1 MAGRTVG
8 DVGEI
13 ELVGRVLGILACDTD
28 DSASTVVRVGPGD
41 DAAILA
47 CSGSVVLTTD
57 SQHEGVHF
65 RREWITAQQLGRR
78 AIAVSASDLGAMG
91 AQPTGFLVA
100 LALPPETDLGW
111 VEALALGLRGGAH
124 RYGASIVGGDVAG
137 VPGGVSINVT
147 AVGEGPEGP
156 GGGRA
161 GAAPGQQLFVT
172 GWLGR
177 AAAGRSILQAG
188 DDEGHESDEGD
199 EGHEGHEGHEGDKG
213 DEGEAAL
220 ACVRAFL
227 DPDPPVEFGVAA
239 VRSGLVA
246 AMMDISDGV
255 AIDLGR
261 LCVASGVGAE
271 LDVEALFA
279 DPVLGAVAT
288 DPPLDVRSCVLG
300 GGEDYELLCAVAD
313 ADAAV
318 FGELA
323 ADHGVEVRAIGRT
336 VVSRQGVTLT
346 HEGRREPLEQSG
358 WDHFA

>member
-1 MAGRTVG
+1 MAGRTIG
-8 DVGEI
+8 EVGEI
-13 ELVGRVLGILACDTD
+13 ELVGRILTILASGTD
-28 DSASTVVRVGPGD
+28 NSASTLVRVGPGD

-47 CSGSVVLTTD
+47 CDGSVVLSTD

-78 AIAVSASDLGAMG
+78 AVAVSASDLGAMG

-100 LALPPETDLGW
+100 LALPPETDLEW
-111 VEALALGLRGGAH
+111 VEALALGLRDGAH

-137 VPGGVSINVT
+137 VPGRISINVT
-147 AVGEGPEGP
+147 AVGEGPQGP

-161 GAAPGQQLFVT
+161 GAAPGQQFFVT
-172 GWLGR
+172 GWPGR
-177 AAAGRSILQAG
+177 AAAGRRILQAG
-188 DDEGHESDEGD
+188 GD
-199 EGHEGHEGHEGDKG
+199 EGYQGG
-213 DEGEAAL
+213 AAQ
-220 ACVRAFL
+220 ACVRAFV

-239 VRSGLVA
+239 VRGGLVA

-261 LCVASGVGAE
+261 LCGASGVGAE
-271 LDVEALFA
+271 LDGEALFA
-279 DPVLGAVAT
+279 DPLLDAVAA

-313 ADAAV
+313 VHVAV
-318 FGELA
+318 FSELA
-323 ADHGVEVRAIGRT
+323 VDHGVEVRAIGRA
-336 VVSRQGVTLT
+336 VVSRHGVTLT